1 MPSKLNRREFTQ
13 TAISAA
19 AATGAMVSTARAG
32 RIIGANDRVR
42 LGCIGVGY
50 RGVQVLDAFNVHKDA
65 EMVALCDV
73 YEPYLNGEF
82 SKAKPIWRDLTTQIP
97 SHFPAWENAPA
108 KHKDFRELLDRKD
121 IDAVIIAT
129 PDHWHAL
136 QTVMACNAGKDVY
149 CEKPLCTTIVEGRK
163 MVEAARRNDRV
174 VQVGTQRRSSPVY
187 EQLGEVVR
195 SGKIGKVTVARAFYH
210 TNMYPKGI
218 GIAPD
223 SDPPAG
229 LDWDMWLGPRAK
241 RPYNMNILPYKFR
254 WWHLYS
260 TQMANWGIH
269 SLDAMRWVLGET
281 APSSLSAHGGIY
293 AVKDSRTI
301 PDTAEVIFEH
311 DSGMLI
317 IWGTYES
324 NGNQVLPSCE
334 TIRQPEIEFRGT
346 LGTAYVTMSGFE
358 VVPERGGTFQTRG
371 PRMEPMKV
379 QINSGYSDLDQR
391 HARNFLD
398 CVKSR
403 SKPNADVEDGQ
414 RSTTYALLAN
424 ISLATKSRIDW
435 DHKAERVINNDKANE
450 LLHYEYR
457 EPWKL
462 A

>member
-1 MPSKLNRREFTQ
+1 MPSKFSRREFHQ
-13 TAISAA
+13 TALSAA
-19 AATGAMVSTARAG
+19 VATGALASPARAG

-42 LGCIGVGY
+42 LGCIGLGY

-73 YEPYLNGEF
+73 YEPYLNGAF
-82 SKAKPIWRDLTTQIP
+82 DKARPIWRDLTTQIP
-97 SHFPAWENAPA
+97 RRFPAWEKEPS

-129 PDHWHAL
+129 PDHWHAI
-136 QTVMACNAGKDVY
+136 QTIMACDAGKDVY
-149 CEKPLCTTIVEGRK
+149 CEKPLCTTIKEGRK
-163 MVEAARRNDRV
+163 MVEAARRNDRI
-174 VQVGTQRRSSPVY
+174 VQVGTQRRSSPSY
-187 EQLGEVVR
+187 AQLADLVQ
-195 SGKIGKVTVARAFYH
+195 SGKIGKVTVARAYYH
-210 TNMYPKGI
+210 TNMYPSGI

-241 RPYNMNILPYKFR
+241 RPYNVNIAPYKFR

-260 TQMANWGIH
+260 SQMANWGIH

-281 APSSLSAHGGIY
+281 APSSLSAHGGVY

-311 DSGMLI
+311 DSGLLI
-317 IWGTYES
+317 IWGTYEA
-324 NGNQVLPSCE
+324 NGNPVL
-334 TIRQPEIEFRGT
+334 RQGEVEFRGT
-346 LGTAYVTMSGFE
+346 LGTAYADMNGFE
-358 VVPERGGTFQTRG
+358 VVPEKGGTFQSRT
-371 PRMEPMKV
+371 PRMEPIKV
-379 QINSGYSDLDQR
+379 AIKSGYGDLDQR

-403 SKPNADVEDGQ
+403 TKPNADVEDGQ
-414 RSTTYALLAN
+414 RSTSYALLAN
-424 ISLATKSRIDW
+424 ISLATKSRIEW
-435 DHKAERVINNDKANE
+435 DAKAERITNNNKANE